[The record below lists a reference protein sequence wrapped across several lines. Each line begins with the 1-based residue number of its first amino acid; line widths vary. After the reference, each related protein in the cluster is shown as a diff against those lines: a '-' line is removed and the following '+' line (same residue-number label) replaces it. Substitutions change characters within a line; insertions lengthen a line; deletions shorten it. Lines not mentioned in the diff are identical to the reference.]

1 MALLLPAAALEF
13 TAQSVQ
19 VLDVAAG
26 VVEYWPTRQL
36 VHEALPAAIL
46 YFPAS
51 HAVHVPP
58 SSPVYPGLQIQS
70 VWLPLTAGAWA
81 LFVHAVH
88 MLSPGIENVFSA
100 HGSQSAIESAAVSGE
115 KYPAPHGEHSIMPK
129 SGL

>member
-1 MALLLPAAALEF
+1 VALLLPAAAFEF
-13 TAQSVQ
+13 IGQSVQ

-26 VVEYWPTRQL
+26 VVEYWSARQL

-51 HAVHVPP
+51 HGVHVAP
-58 SSPVYPGLQIQS
+58 SSLVYPSLQIQL
-70 VWLPLTAGAWA
+70 VGLPLAAGAWA

-88 MLSPGIENVFSA
+88 MLSPGMENVSAA
-100 HGSQSAIESAAVSGE
+100 HGSQLAMESAAVSGE
-115 KYPAPHGEHSIMPK
+115 KYPAPHGEHFIMPK

>member
-1 MALLLPAAALEF
+1 VALLLPAAALEF
-13 TAQSVQ
+13 TGQSVQ

-26 VVEYWPTRQL
+26 VVEYWSARQL
-36 VHEALPAAIL
+36 VHEALPGAIL

-70 VWLPLTAGAWA
+70 VWLPLAAGAWA
-81 LFVHAVH
+81 LIVHAVH
-88 MLSPGIENVFSA
+88 MLSPGIENVSAA

-115 KYPAPHGEHSIMPK
+115 KYLAPHGEHSIMPK